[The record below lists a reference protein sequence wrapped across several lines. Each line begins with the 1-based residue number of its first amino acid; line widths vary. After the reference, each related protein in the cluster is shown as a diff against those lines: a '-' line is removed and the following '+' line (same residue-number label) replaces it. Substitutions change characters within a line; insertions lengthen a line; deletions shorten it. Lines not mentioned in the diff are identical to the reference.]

1 MQSTSPAV
9 TALSEYTLDHL
20 PLLRRLRRET
30 VSLTPHVCI
39 ERARLVTEFM
49 RDLSSDSDPIQTR
62 YAGAVAHFLSHKK
75 PIFPDRN
82 LLAGT
87 TTSKRFGA
95 PVYPEFAALT
105 IWPELDTIGQ
115 RRQNPQRLDP
125 ADADELNSSIFPY
138 WIDRTVL
145 ERTRKVFGNPKC
157 LKLFESFVYYI
168 AGKAG
173 CLSHTVPDYSV
184 VLDKGLEYIIDFA
197 ADAESR
203 LRRKAGRTEEQNQS
217 MLFYRSV
224 GIALRGL
231 CAYADNLHREALARK
246 STADTPED
254 IARFDTMASLCKRV
268 PRKPAR
274 TFHEALC
281 ALWIT
286 QVGIH
291 AENINMAVSP
301 GRLDQLLYPWFRREY
316 DDGALGPD
324 EALTLVGCLWL
335 KLNDNTNVVPE
346 SASELFGGAGTVPA
360 VTLGGIDSEG
370 NDAVNE
376 LTRVMLKVTGLLS
389 LRDPNV
395 CARYHFEKNDAS
407 YLHQVAG
414 TIAGTRSTPSVFND
428 HAAIRVLEAQSVSTE
443 DARNYAVIGCVELS
457 TGGSSYDS
465 SASIILNLATALEMT
480 LYNGKRVPET
490 GDQVGPATGD
500 FQSFTSYEQFLDAFK
515 TQLSFL
521 IDSAVRLNEYMGEIH
536 RTMLPSPLL
545 SAVFTGPLE
554 SGRDLIHGGARY
566 NSSGATHIGFAD
578 TVDSLCAIEYAVF
591 SAKQCTPPEL
601 LAALKSDFDGNR
613 PLHAYLVNKTPKFGA
628 DSPEARKNARM
639 LIDFLYERYQSY
651 RNYRGGLYRPAFWTM
666 TNHAGLGRLC
676 GALPSGRKAGKVFSS
691 GITPSSQSARNL
703 AESLHAVADL
713 DARHIPGGFAFNLK
727 YPSVE
732 TPDDVVRLGR
742 TVDAFFRMGG
752 LQIQFNVLS
761 YEELIDAKN
770 NPDKYPELLV
780 RVSGYSAYFNDLNE
794 AMKEELI
801 TRTEYELSS
810 GAARIFTREHR
821 RMLAVH

>member
-1 MQSTSPAV
+1 MQSTLPAI
-9 TALSEYTLDHL
+9 AELSEYTLDHL
-20 PLLRRLRRET
+20 PLLRRLRQDT
-30 VSLTPHVCI
+30 VSRDPQICI

-49 RDLSSDSDPIQTR
+49 RDFSSGSDPIQTR
-62 YAGAVAHFLSHKK
+62 YAGAVAHFLSRKK
-75 PIFPDRN
+75 PLFPDRN
-82 LLAGT
+82 VLAGT
-87 TTSKRFGA
+87 TTSKPFGA

-105 IWPELDTIGQ
+105 IWPELDTIGT
-115 RRQNPQRLDP
+115 REQNPQQLDP
-125 ADADELNSSIFPY
+125 SDADELNSSIFPY

-145 ERTRKVFGNPKC
+145 ERTRKAFGNPKC
-157 LKLFESFVYYI
+157 LKLLERFVYYI

-173 CLSHTVPDYSV
+173 CLSHTVPNYSV
-184 VLDKGLEYIIDFA
+184 VLEKGVEYIIDLA
-197 ADAESR
+197 EDAENR
-203 LRRKAGRTEEQNQS
+203 LRRKSRLTEDQGQS

-231 CAYADNLHREALARK
+231 CAYADNLHREALAR
-246 STADTPED
+246 ARAAEDPED
-254 IARFDTMASLCKRV
+254 IVWFDTMASLCKRV

-274 TFHEALC
+274 TFHEAVN

-291 AENINMAVSP
+291 AENINMAISP
-301 GRLDQLLYPWFRREY
+301 GRVDQVLYPWFRREY
-316 DDGALGPD
+316 EDGAIGLE
-324 EALTLVGCLWL
+324 EALTITGCLWL

-360 VTLGGIDSEG
+360 VTLGGIDREG

-376 LTRVMLKVTGLLS
+376 LTRIMLKVTGLLS

-428 HAAIRVLEAQSVSTE
+428 HAAIRALEEQAVSTE
-443 DARNYAVIGCVELS
+443 DARDYAVIGCVELS
-457 TGGSSYDS
+457 TGGSSYDA
-465 SASIILNLATALEMT
+465 SASIILNLATALEMA
-480 LYNGKRVPET
+480 LYNGKRVPES
-490 GDQVGPATGD
+490 GEQVGPATGR
-500 FQSFTSYEQFLDAFK
+500 FESFTSYEQFLDAFRA
-515 TQLSFL
+515 QLSFL
-521 IDSAVRLNEYMGEIH
+521 IDSAVELNEYMGGIH

-578 TVDSLCAIEYAVF
+578 TVDSLCAIEHVGF
-591 SAKQCTPPEL
+591 SAKRCTPAEL
-601 LAALKSDFDGNR
+601 LQALKRNFDGHR
-613 PLHAYLVNKTPKFGA
+613 PLHAYLVNKAPKFGG

-639 LIDFLYERYQSY
+639 LIDFLFEKYQSH

-691 GITPSSQSARNL
+691 GITPSSQAARNL
-703 AESLHAVADL
+703 AECLHAVADL
-713 DARHIPGGFAFNLK
+713 DSRHIPGGFAFNLK

-732 TPDDVVRLGR
+732 TPEDVERLGR

-752 LQIQFNVLS
+752 LQIQFNILS

-770 NPDKYPELLV
+770 NPDKYPALLV

-794 AMKEELI
+794 AMKEEII

-810 GAARIFTREHR
+810 GAARTFPREHR
-821 RMLAVH
+821 QILAVH